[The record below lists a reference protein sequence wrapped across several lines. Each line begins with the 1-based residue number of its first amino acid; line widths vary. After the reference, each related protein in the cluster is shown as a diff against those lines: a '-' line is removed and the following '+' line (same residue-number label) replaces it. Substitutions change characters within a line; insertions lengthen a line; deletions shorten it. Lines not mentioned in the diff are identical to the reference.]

1 MARMPYKNIVNGD
14 VFTIT
19 GIDKHGNITTTEGI
33 IIPKEYK
40 SLKYGYVST
49 SHKKQGSKAEFVVIA
64 AETLNKDSI
73 YVASTRGVHECRI
86 NVPDKEK
93 LYSQANILTERT
105 AALDIVYKQKK
116 LSNVKANA
124 KNKIVP
130 RERIWNRVKISAAK
144 LRGKLIKYINFS
156 KEIDSTRIN
165 RAEAPQDNKYN
176 IADPF
181 KEMSR
186 QNISKSQNKTI
197 DKGMSI

>member
-1 MARMPYKNIVNGD
+1 M
-14 VFTIT
+14 
-19 GIDKHGNITTTEGI
+19 
-33 IIPKEYK
+33 
-40 SLKYGYVST
+40 
-49 SHKKQGSKAEFVVIA
+49 
-64 AETLNKDSI
+64 
-73 YVASTRGVHECRI
+73 
-86 NVPDKEK
+86 PDKEK